1 VPPQSRTASKIHLKA
16 LLKSLNEFFTNIR
29 KIKEEE
35 KRLKRNFYSSM
46 KEEVEHIINHYL
58 LNQEKMDEE
67 TKKNL
72 EEMQKMWLD
81 IEKEIMGVV
90 IIVTRD
96 PVYFW
101 KKSKM
106 WRRSRNVVLAEDIE
120 EAVEFCLKT
129 KTFDTNPFGKPVNAI
144 ILDPSVVEKLDD
156 LQRLKEIM
164 EKEKIIGD
172 IRVE

>member
-1 VPPQSRTASKIHLKA
+1 MASESRTASRIHLKA
-16 LLKSLNEFFTNIR
+16 LLKSLNEFFTSIM

-35 KRLKRNFYSSM
+35 KKLKKTFYSSM
-46 KEEVEHIINHYL
+46 KEEVEHIMNYYL
-58 LNQEKMDEE
+58 LNEEKVDDEIRE
-67 TKKNL
+67 NL
-72 EEMQKMWLD
+72 EEMRKMWLD
-81 IEKEIMGVV
+81 IEREIMGVV

-96 PVYFW
+96 PAYFW

-106 WRRSRNVVLAEDIE
+106 WKRSRNILLAEDIE
-120 EAVEFCLKT
+120 EAVELCARM
-129 KTFDTNPFGKPVNAI
+129 KTFDTNPFGKPVSAI